1 MRISSDIL
9 KKSNIVVVF
18 FTITISL
25 YIYLDQLSKKNI
37 YLFKFQI
44 QENVIKKVFYK
55 QFYFLT
61 NTLSNHNS
69 YDPNDVDFLEIYFA
83 QKTDVKLNEDYRQ
96 FKVNYFMKFVEK
108 NPEFQE
114 YIKLE
119 NSLIYN
125 KRFDYLFKNNNF
137 YLKNFKDTWIL
148 FVSKDE
154 KNNVTKQLKF
164 SKNLIL
170 SLYYDFPE
178 LSEGYYYTKN
188 NKDIYKQQIKE
199 IYSALYDKKIDIK
212 EISKNNLLFLKFF
225 IFLIINILF
234 FVILSFFF
242 TLLKFLK

>member
-9 KKSNIVVVF
+9 KKSNIVIILF
-18 FTITISL
+18 STILSIYL
-25 YIYLDQLSKKNI
+25 YLDQVSKKNI
-37 YLFKFQI
+37 YTFKFQI
-44 QENVIKKVFYK
+44 QENVIKKVFYR

-61 NTLSNHNS
+61 NTLSKHNN
-69 YDPNDVDFLEIYFA
+69 YDPNDVDFLEKYFA
-83 QKTDVKLNEDYRQ
+83 QKLDVELNEDYRQ
-96 FKVNYFMKFVEK
+96 FKVNYFLKFVEK

-125 KRFDYLFKNNNF
+125 KRFDYLFKKNDF
-137 YLKNFKDTWIL
+137 HLKNFNDTWIL
-148 FVSKDE
+148 FVSEEE

-170 SLYYDFPE
+170 SLYNNFPE
-178 LSEGYYYTKN
+178 LTEGQYSTLKN
-188 NKDIYKQQIKE
+188 EDIYKQQINE
-199 IYSALYDKKIDIK
+199 IYKSIYDKKIDIK
-212 EISKNNLLFLKFF
+212 EISKNYLFFLKFF

-234 FVILSFFF
+234 FIIFSFFF